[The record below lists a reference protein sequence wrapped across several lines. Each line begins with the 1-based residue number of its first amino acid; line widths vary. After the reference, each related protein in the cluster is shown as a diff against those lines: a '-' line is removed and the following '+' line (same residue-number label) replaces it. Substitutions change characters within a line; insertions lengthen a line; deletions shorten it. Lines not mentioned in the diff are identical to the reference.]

1 MAAASRSES
10 ETTSSCRS
18 LVSSC
23 AAPLSRGQYTY
34 KHHYRESLQHVA
46 FVFPLI
52 NRCKRHTPNPSINNP
67 ASMHA
72 NHSDT
77 TTVNATGLEV
87 REVPAA
93 DR

>member
-10 ETTSSCRS
+10 ETTSSCRF

-23 AAPLSRGQYTY
+23 GAPLSWGQHTY
-34 KHHYRESLQHVA
+34 KHHYRASLQHVA
-46 FVFPLI
+46 FVFSLI
-52 NRCKRHTPNPSINNP
+52 NRAERHIPNPSINNP

-72 NHSDT
+72 SHNDI